1 MDGGYHDNRRNAE
14 FGYSNEKL
22 AELSG
27 VPLGTVQKVMSG
39 STKSPRQ
46 GTLEALA
53 RALNG
58 QKEVPTRY
66 PGEMIDGCIR
76 VLREPWGAYAAK
88 KEEYTIEDI
97 YALPEGVRAELIDGE
112 IYYMA
117 TPTRTHQKIVGEM
130 YLAVAGFVRSH
141 GGACEVYIPPYAVY
155 LNADNSIYLEPD
167 LAPDWVVEVVSPSS
181 KRMDYL
187 LKLFKYR
194 TAGVREYWIINPE
207 KRIVSVYSWIEG
219 HESADMYSFGDE
231 IPSGIYPDLKIRLA
245 DVV

>member
-1 MDGGYHDNRRNAE
+1 MTLEEMQRRKRE

-97 YALPEGVRAELIDGE
+97 YALPEGVRAELIDG
-112 IYYMA
+112 
-117 TPTRTHQKIVGEM
+117 
-130 YLAVAGFVRSH
+130 VAGFVRSH

-167 LAPDWVVEVVSPSS
+167 LTVICDPAKSEDKGCVGAPDWVVEVVSPSS

>member
-1 MDGGYHDNRRNAE
+1 MTIEEMQRRKKE

-76 VLREPWGAYAAK
+76 V

-155 LNADNSIYLEPD
+155 LNADNSIYLETGLLRSYP
-167 LAPDWVVEVVSPSS
+167 PPRNGWTICSS
-181 KRMDYL
+181 FSNTAQPASGNTGSSIRKRE
-187 LKLFKYR
+187 LFQF
-194 TAGVREYWIINPE
+194 TAGL
-207 KRIVSVYSWIEG
+207 K
-219 HESADMYSFGDE
+219 DMSQRTCTL
-231 IPSGIYPDLKIRLA
+231 SGTRSPRGSIRT
-245 DVV
+245 

>member
-1 MDGGYHDNRRNAE
+1 MTLEEMQRRKRE

-97 YALPEGVRAELIDGE
+97 YALPEGVRAELITWRRPRERIRRSWVRCILQLQVSSDPMGE
-112 IYYMA
+112 RVKCIF
-117 TPTRTHQKIVGEM
+117 H
-130 YLAVAGFVRSH
+130 
-141 GGACEVYIPPYAVY
+141 
-155 LNADNSIYLEPD
+155 
-167 LAPDWVVEVVSPSS
+167 
-181 KRMDYL
+181 RMQ
-187 LKLFKYR
+187 F
-194 TAGVREYWIINPE
+194 I
-207 KRIVSVYSWIEG
+207 
-219 HESADMYSFGDE
+219 
-231 IPSGIYPDLKIRLA
+231 
-245 DVV
+245 

>member
-1 MDGGYHDNRRNAE
+1 MEAIMTIEEMQRRKKE

-112 IYYMA
+112 IYYME
-117 TPTRTHQKIVGEM
+117 TPTRIHQKIVGEM
-130 YLAVAGFVRSH
+130 HLAVAGYIRSH
-141 GGACEVYIPPYAVY
+141 GG
-155 LNADNSIYLEPD
+155 
-167 LAPDWVVEVVSPSS
+167 
-181 KRMDYL
+181 
-187 LKLFKYR
+187 
-194 TAGVREYWIINPE
+194 
-207 KRIVSVYSWIEG
+207 SV
-219 HESADMYSFGDE
+219 
-231 IPSGIYPDLKIRLA
+231 
-245 DVV
+245 

>member
-1 MDGGYHDNRRNAE
+1 MTIEEMQRRKKE

-76 VLREPWGAYAAK
+76 VAGGRQGGTDRWGDLLHGDAHENSSEDRGRDVSCSCRFRPIPWG
-88 KEEYTIEDI
+88 
-97 YALPEGVRAELIDGE
+97 
-112 IYYMA
+112 
-117 TPTRTHQKIVGEM
+117 
-130 YLAVAGFVRSH
+130 
-141 GGACEVYIPPYAVY
+141 
-155 LNADNSIYLEPD
+155 
-167 LAPDWVVEVVSPSS
+167 
-181 KRMDYL
+181 
-187 LKLFKYR
+187 
-194 TAGVREYWIINPE
+194 
-207 KRIVSVYSWIEG
+207 SV
-219 HESADMYSFGDE
+219 
-231 IPSGIYPDLKIRLA
+231 
-245 DVV
+245 

>member
-1 MDGGYHDNRRNAE
+1 MTIEEMQRRKKE

-76 VLREPWGAYAAK
+76 VTWRRP
-88 KEEYTIEDI
+88 
-97 YALPEGVRAELIDGE
+97 RELIRRSWARCILQLQVSSDPMGE
-112 IYYMA
+112 RVKCIF
-117 TPTRTHQKIVGEM
+117 H
-130 YLAVAGFVRSH
+130 
-141 GGACEVYIPPYAVY
+141 
-155 LNADNSIYLEPD
+155 
-167 LAPDWVVEVVSPSS
+167 
-181 KRMDYL
+181 RMQ
-187 LKLFKYR
+187 F
-194 TAGVREYWIINPE
+194 I
-207 KRIVSVYSWIEG
+207 
-219 HESADMYSFGDE
+219 
-231 IPSGIYPDLKIRLA
+231 
-245 DVV
+245 

>member
-1 MDGGYHDNRRNAE
+1 MTIEEMQRRKKE

-76 VLREPWGAYAAK
+76 VKRSIQLR
-88 KEEYTIEDI
+88 ISM
-97 YALPEGVRAELIDGE
+97 LCRRA
-112 IYYMA
+112 
-117 TPTRTHQKIVGEM
+117 
-130 YLAVAGFVRSH
+130 
-141 GGACEVYIPPYAVY
+141 
-155 LNADNSIYLEPD
+155 
-167 LAPDWVVEVVSPSS
+167 
-181 KRMDYL
+181 
-187 LKLFKYR
+187 
-194 TAGVREYWIINPE
+194 
-207 KRIVSVYSWIEG
+207 
-219 HESADMYSFGDE
+219 
-231 IPSGIYPDLKIRLA
+231 SGRN
-245 DVV
+245 

>member
-1 MDGGYHDNRRNAE
+1 MTLEEMQRRKRE

-76 VLREPWGAYAAK
+76 VL
-88 KEEYTIEDI
+88 I

-117 TPTRTHQKIVGEM
+117 TPTRTHQKIMGEM

-167 LAPDWVVEVVSPSS
+167 LTVICDPAKSEDKGCVGAPDWVVEVVSPSS

>member
-1 MDGGYHDNRRNAE
+1 MTIEEMQRRKKE

-76 VLREPWGAYAAK
+76 VLMGRICS
-88 KEEYTIEDI
+88 KE
-97 YALPEGVRAELIDGE
+97 R
-112 IYYMA
+112 
-117 TPTRTHQKIVGEM
+117 
-130 YLAVAGFVRSH
+130 
-141 GGACEVYIPPYAVY
+141 AVY
-155 LNADNSIYLEPD
+155 N
-167 LAPDWVVEVVSPSS
+167 
-181 KRMDYL
+181 
-187 LKLFKYR
+187 
-194 TAGVREYWIINPE
+194 
-207 KRIVSVYSWIEG
+207 
-219 HESADMYSFGDE
+219 
-231 IPSGIYPDLKIRLA
+231 
-245 DVV
+245 